1 MSVIR
6 ALAHLDP
13 TLCRH
18 CLKKL
23 TNKEMYLF
31 GGYCTKCW
39 RLRGGRRTRLA

>member
-6 ALAHLDP
+6 ALAHLDL

-23 TNKEMYLF
+23 TKKEMWLF
-31 GGYCTKCW
+31 DGYCTKCW
-39 RLRGGRRTRLA
+39 RLRGGD

>member
-23 TNKEMYLF
+23 TMKEMYLF
-31 GGYCTKCW
+31 DGYCTKCW
-39 RLRGGRRTRLA
+39 RLRGGR